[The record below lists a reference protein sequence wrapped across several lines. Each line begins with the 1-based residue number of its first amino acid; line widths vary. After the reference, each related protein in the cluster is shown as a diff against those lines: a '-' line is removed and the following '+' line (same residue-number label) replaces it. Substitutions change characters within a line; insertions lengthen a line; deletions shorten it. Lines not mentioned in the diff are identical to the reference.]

1 MPNGPV
7 HLFEVRL
14 SQNTG
19 QNHPLLTFTVV
30 CIDIFMVLGIVKIYK
45 SFTVVFTGAKTL
57 IVIKP

>member
-30 CIDIFMVLGIVKIYK
+30 CIEYIHGTWY
-45 SFTVVFTGAKTL
+45 S
-57 IVIKP
+57 